1 MMKYKNNPYETPI
14 IIPLG
19 ELARG
24 SGICNMGSLPS
35 NNPNKCTSGQGA
47 KFAYPPSCTKGHGAT
62 AACNQGSAVG
72 KK

>member
-24 SGICNMGSLPS
+24 SGICNMGSLP
-35 NNPNKCTSGQGA
+35 N
-47 KFAYPPSCTKGHGAT
+47 H
-62 AACNQGSAVG
+62 
-72 KK
+72 